1 MTILNPYKVL
11 DLTDEKGWFC
21 PKLLFDLGAEVVRI
35 QKPGEPVVSVYANT
49 GKHGISLNLETAMGT
64 ALFLR
69 LVKEFDVVIESFA
82 PGFLASL
89 GLSFTNLNQVNQRL
103 IMASI
108 TYFGQSGPYLNKKS
122 SELVSSAL
130 GGQAFVSGDPGKP
143 PLKPFGPQAYNTA
156 GLFAANGILLALLQ
170 RHSSGKGQ
178 YLDISIHESVAATL
192 DHVMVNYFYG
202 KTIKERTG
210 SLLWNKD
217 FPGRTGALHWN
228 KAFPERTGA
237 LYWNKA
243 FRIFA
248 CRDGYIVLSFL
259 QNFDTLVELL
269 DAEGMA
275 GDLKDAKWHDLSE
288 RWKNSGHIIEILEKW
303 TQIHTADKLME
314 LGQLMRFP
322 WAKVASIPEVVQSPQ
337 LNAREYFIEAR
348 DPQSG
353 RGYKFPGAPVK
364 MSGSPWRVNSQV
376 PRLGEYN
383 EEIYQRRLGLTP
395 AEMKRLEAEGVI

>member
-1 MTILNPYKVL
+1 MTILNSYKVL

-21 PKLLFDLGAEVVRI
+21 SKVLADLGAEVVCV
-35 QKPGEPVVSVYANT
+35 QKPGEPVVPVYANT
-49 GKHGISLNLETAMGT
+49 GKHSISLNLETAKGKG
-64 ALFLR
+64 LFLR
-69 LVKEFDVVIESFA
+69 LVNNFDIVVESFP

-89 GLSFTNLNQVNQRL
+89 GLAFANLNQANQRL
-103 IMASI
+103 IMTSI
-108 TYFGQSGPYLNKKS
+108 THFGQSGPYRDKKS
-122 SELVSSAL
+122 SDLVSSAL

-143 PLKPFGPQAYNTA
+143 PLKPCGPQAYNTA
-156 GLFAANGILLALLQ
+156 GLFAANGLLLALLHRQ
-170 RHSSGKGQ
+170 STGKGQ
-178 YLDISIHESVAATL
+178 YLDISVHESFAATL
-192 DHVMVNYFYG
+192 DHVLVRYFYNE
-202 KTIKERTG
+202 TVPARTG
-210 SLLWNKD
+210 S
-217 FPGRTGALHWN
+217 
-228 KAFPERTGA
+228 

-275 GDLKDAKWHDLSE
+275 GDLKDEKWQDLSE
-288 RWKNSGHIIEILEKW
+288 RWKNSGHIIEIFEKW
-303 TQIHTADKLME
+303 TLTHTVDKLME

-322 WAKVASIPEVVQSPQ
+322 WAKISSISEVVRNPQ
-337 LNAREYFIEAR
+337 LNAREYFVETC

-353 RGYKFPGAPVK
+353 RLHKFPGAPVK
-364 MSGSPWRVNSQV
+364 MSGSPWQVNPQI

-395 AEMKRLEAEGVI
+395 AEMKKLEAEGVI